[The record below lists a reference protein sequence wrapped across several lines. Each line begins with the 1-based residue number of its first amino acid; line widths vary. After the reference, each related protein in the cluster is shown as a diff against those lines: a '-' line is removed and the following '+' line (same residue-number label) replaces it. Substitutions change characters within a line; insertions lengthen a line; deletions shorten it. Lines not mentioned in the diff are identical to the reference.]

1 MRLEITLA
9 GEVSVSRGDGADRH
23 VLTGPP
29 RVVLA
34 ALALSPDT
42 AVDRDRLAGL
52 VWPEAMPRTWAS
64 ALRTHVSRV
73 RSAVSTVVGAGE
85 SVVSGDAGYHL
96 ALPAGVA
103 TTVDLDR
110 ADQALGAARTTLTD
124 DPAAAL
130 DHATVAAELV
140 RPPFLAG
147 HPGPWADDIRAHLH
161 DLACAALE
169 IATQAA
175 IALGDGPR
183 AVAAAED
190 AVRRA
195 PLRESAHRALMV
207 ALDAAGNRAD
217 ALRAYQ
223 RLRRSM
229 VEELGVDPSPE
240 TDAAYL
246 DLLGPAASTRPA
258 RGAAHDRP
266 ANATGPG
273 GSHGPGATPFVG
285 RTAELEVLGAAWDQ
299 AAAGGRHLVVV
310 TGEAGIGKSRLTVEA
325 AWRVRRDGGV
335 VLFGRCDQ
343 EAIVP
348 YQPLVEALDGL
359 VAATPPEELPFL
371 GDEAMA
377 ELGAVL
383 PSLDR
388 ARRPAGPD
396 RARLFGAVT
405 DLVAAMAKERPL
417 LLVLDDLQ
425 WADDDTLLLVRHLL
439 RRAGD
444 APVLVIAISRDHDL
458 DPGHALADVVH
469 SLDRDGWVRRL
480 PLRGLDVAEV
490 RELLAHL
497 RGAGDHAQDA
507 RRLTAETAGN
517 PFLVTELARAGDA
530 TGSTGDTIP
539 ESVHDLV
546 ATRLNRLDADA
557 VELLR
562 AGAVVGARFDL
573 DIAGRAAGL
582 DHRTLLDAV
591 DAALAS
597 GLVVEETD
605 TTCRFPHDIV
615 RRTLVTHLSG
625 PRRRSLHRRTADA
638 IEELRAHDLGPH
650 AAVLAHHTSAGADP
664 AGDLR
669 AVRWARRA
677 SAQAA
682 QRSAP
687 AEVVRLCRQALAH
700 LPQGDPGL
708 EAEVTTELGIALLAA
723 GGAEGARTL
732 VAGAALA
739 RRHDRPDV
747 LGRAALALAD
757 AADERPELRAEA
769 RDLVAAATSATATAS
784 DDDPDVPAGARPPTP
799 AAGPDAELG
808 HDPAVDTEPNRQ
820 HDPAADTEP
829 EPVRGGPADAGA
841 DASAG
846 TDDRDVRHAR
856 LLVRELRLT
865 DDPSGPVSPGRAS
878 RPPVRLLAA
887 LHRHIA
893 TVGEPRS
900 VDERLR
906 LGDELALLAGAAD
919 DPAYRVLAAHEQA
932 CAAATLGDEAATRS
946 ALATLRTL
954 VERHDDPHGAA
965 LLAERAVAEL
975 TTDGRFDEARE
986 ALELAVTAAAAHHGT
1001 GGPNGAEAVAARH
1014 VVVLDWLTG
1023 RAPVSDP
1030 VEGLLITGED
1040 ARGDQLLH
1048 LLGIAALA
1056 AADRGD
1062 PVAAT
1067 DVRARLAPYADLV
1080 CGLGYRTFLGTATFH
1095 LGRLAAVAGDWADAE
1110 RHLLSALRL
1119 HSAWRARP
1127 WVALTQDVLAG
1138 VLEARGRPSDREW
1151 IAGLRAEAT
1160 WVTDTLGL
1168 RAPTGPT
1175 RA

>member
-9 GEVSVSRGDGADRH
+9 GDVSVARGDGANRH

-34 ALALSPDT
+34 ALALSPD
-42 AVDRDRLAGL
+42 AAIDRDRLAGV

-73 RSAVSTVVGAGE
+73 RAAVSTVVGAGE
-85 SVVSGDAGYHL
+85 SVVSGDAGYQL
-96 ALPAGVA
+96 VLPTGVVA
-103 TTVDLDR
+103 TVDLDR
-110 ADQALGAARTTLTD
+110 ADQALAAARTALPD
-124 DPAAAL
+124 DPVRALEQATTAA
-130 DHATVAAELV
+130 DLV
-140 RPPFLAG
+140 RQPFLAG
-147 HPGPWADDIRAHLH
+147 HPGRWADGIRAHLD
-161 DLACAALE
+161 DLVVGALE
-169 IATQAA
+169 VATQAA

-195 PLRESAHRALMV
+195 PLRESAHRSLMV
-207 ALDAAGNRAD
+207 ALDAAGNRAE

-223 RLRRSM
+223 RLRRSL
-229 VEELGVDPSPE
+229 VEELGIDPAPE

-246 DLLGPAASTRPA
+246 ELLGSAPASRPG
-258 RGAAHDRP
+258 RAAADDRP
-266 ANATGPG
+266 AHAAGAG
-273 GSHGPGATPFVG
+273 RSHGPGATPFVG
-285 RTAELEVLGAAWDQ
+285 RRAELEVLAAAWDQ

-325 AWRVRRDGGV
+325 AWRVRRDGGL

-359 VAATPPEELPFL
+359 VAATPPDELPFL
-371 GDEAMA
+371 GDEAMT

-388 ARRPAGPD
+388 PRRVGGPD

-405 DLVAAMAKERPL
+405 DLVAAVAKERPL

-444 APVLVIAISRDHDL
+444 APVLVMAISRDHDL
-458 DPGHALADVVH
+458 EPGHALADVVH

-490 RELLAHL
+490 RELLGHL
-497 RGAGDHAQDA
+497 HGPGDHGQAA
-507 RRLTAETAGN
+507 RRLTSETAGN
-517 PFLVTELARAGDA
+517 PFLVTELARSGGVSSD
-530 TGSTGDTIP
+530 GDTIP
-539 ESVHDLV
+539 QSVQDLV
-546 ATRLNRLDADA
+546 TTRLHRLDADA

-562 AGAVVGARFDL
+562 AGAVAGARFDL

-582 DHRTLLDAV
+582 DDRALLDAV

-605 TTCRFPHDIV
+605 AICRFPHDIV

-638 IEELRAHDLGPH
+638 IEELRAHDLDTH
-650 AAVLAHHTSAGADP
+650 AAILAHHTSAGADP
-664 AGDLR
+664 AGDRR

-687 AEVVRLCRQALAH
+687 AEAVRLCRQALAH
-700 LPQGDPGL
+700 LPPGDRDL
-708 EAEVTTELGIALLAA
+708 EAEVTTDLGIAKLAA
-723 GGAEGARTL
+723 GDADGTRILIEGAT
-732 VAGAALA
+732 LA

-747 LGRAALALAD
+747 LARAALALAD
-757 AADERPELRAEA
+757 AADDRPELRRQA
-769 RDLVAAATSATATAS
+769 RDLVAAATA
-784 DDDPDVPAGARPPTP
+784 AGAAVAGHERSAGADPEPRAEARTRHDLP
-799 AAGPDAELG
+799 A
-808 HDPAVDTEPNRQ
+808 EPRT
-820 HDPAADTEP
+820 DLPAADAE
-829 EPVRGGPADAGA
+829 ADA
-841 DASAG
+841 
-846 TDDRDVRHAR
+846 RDVQQAR
-856 LLVRELRLT
+856 LLVRQLRLA
-865 DDPSGPVSPGRAS
+865 DEPGDRDGPDPSAGGAP
-878 RPPVRLLAA
+878 RPPARTLAA
-887 LHRHIA
+887 LHRHITA
-893 TVGEPRS
+893 STDPS
-900 VDERLR
+900 AVDERLR
-906 LGDELALLAGAAD
+906 LADELALLAVAAG
-919 DPAYRVLAAHEQA
+919 DPAYRVLAAHEQGT
-932 CAAATLGDEAATRS
+932 AAATLGDEATMRS
-946 ALATLRTL
+946 ALASLTAI
-954 VERHDDPHGAA
+954 VDRHGDPHGAA
-965 LLAERAVAEL
+965 LLAERAVAQL
-975 TTDGRFDEARE
+975 TTDGRFEEARQ
-986 ALELAVTAAAAHHGT
+986 ALELAVTAAAAHRGT
-1001 GGPNGAEAVAARH
+1001 GGADGAEAVAARH
-1014 VVVLDWLTG
+1014 LVVIDWLTG
-1023 RAPVSDP
+1023 QVPASEPP
-1030 VEGLLITGED
+1030 GGLLAIDE
-1040 ARGDQLLH
+1040 APGDQRLH
-1048 LLGIAALA
+1048 LLAVAALA
-1056 AADRGD
+1056 AADGGD
-1062 PVAAT
+1062 PAAAT
-1067 DVRARLAPYADLV
+1067 EVRGRLAPYADLV

-1127 WVALTQDVLAG
+1127 WVALTQHSLAG

-1151 IAGLRAEAT
+1151 IAGLRAEAA
-1160 WVTDTLGL
+1160 WVTETLGL
-1168 RAPTGPT
+1168 RSPAASDEG
-1175 RA
+1175 

>member
-9 GEVSVSRGDGADRH
+9 GDVSVARGDGASRH

-34 ALALSPDT
+34 ALALSPD
-42 AVDRDRLAGL
+42 AAIDRDRLAGV

-73 RSAVSTVVGAGE
+73 RAAVSTVVGAGE
-85 SVVSGDAGYHL
+85 SVVSGEAGYQL
-96 ALPAGVA
+96 VLPTGVA

-110 ADQALGAARTTLTD
+110 ADQALAAARTALAD
-124 DPAAAL
+124 DPSGALEQATTAA
-130 DHATVAAELV
+130 DLV

-147 HPGPWADDIRAHLH
+147 HPGRWADGIRAHLD
-161 DLACAALE
+161 DLMVGALE
-169 IATQAA
+169 VATEAA

-190 AVRRA
+190 AVQRA
-195 PLRESAHRALMV
+195 PLRESAHRSLMV
-207 ALDAAGNRAD
+207 ALDAAGNRAE

-223 RLRRSM
+223 RLRRSL
-229 VEELGVDPSPE
+229 VEELGIDPSPE

-246 DLLGPAASTRPA
+246 ELLGPAPASRLA
-258 RGAAHDRP
+258 RAAADDDRP
-266 ANATGPG
+266 THAAGLG
-273 GSHGPGATPFVG
+273 RSHGPGATPFVG
-285 RTAELEVLGAAWDQ
+285 RRAELEVLAAAWDQ

-325 AWRVRRDGGV
+325 AWRVRRDGGL

-359 VAATPPEELPFL
+359 VAATPPDELPFL

-388 ARRPAGPD
+388 PRRPAGPD

-405 DLVAAMAKERPL
+405 DLVAAVAKERPL

-444 APVLVIAISRDHDL
+444 APVLVMAISRDHDL
-458 DPGHALADVVH
+458 EPGHALADVVH

-490 RELLAHL
+490 RELLGHL
-497 RGAGDHAQDA
+497 HGPGDHAQAA

-517 PFLVTELARAGDA
+517 PFLVTELARSG
-530 TGSTGDTIP
+530 GLSSGGDTIP
-539 ESVHDLV
+539 QSVQDLV
-546 ATRLNRLDADA
+546 TTRLHRLDADA

-562 AGAVVGARFDL
+562 AGAVAGARFDL

-582 DHRTLLDAV
+582 DDRALLDAV

-605 TTCRFPHDIV
+605 AICRFPHDIV

-625 PRRRSLHRRTADA
+625 PRRRSLHGRTADA
-638 IEELRAHDLGPH
+638 IEELRAHDIDAH
-650 AAVLAHHTSAGADP
+650 AAILAHHTSAGADP
-664 AGDLR
+664 AGDHR

-677 SAQAA
+677 SAHAA
-682 QRSAP
+682 RRSAP
-687 AEVVRLCRQALAH
+687 AEAVRLCRQALAH
-700 LPQGDPGL
+700 LPPGDSDL
-708 EAEVTTELGIALLAA
+708 EAEVTTDLGIAELAA
-723 GGAEGARTL
+723 GDADGARTL
-732 VAGAALA
+732 IEGATLA
-739 RRHDRPDV
+739 RRHDRPEV
-747 LGRAALALAD
+747 LARAALALAD
-757 AADERPELRAEA
+757 AADDRPDLRRQA
-769 RDLVAAATSATATAS
+769 RDLVAAATA
-784 DDDPDVPAGARPPTP
+784 AGAVI
-799 AAGPDAELG
+799 A
-808 HDPAVDTEPNRQ
+808 DPER
-820 HDPAADTEP
+820 
-829 EPVRGGPADAGA
+829 GA
-841 DASAG
+841 DADAHDLPTADVE
-846 TDDRDVRHAR
+846 TDARDVQQAR
-856 LLVRELRLT
+856 LLVRQLRLA
-865 DDPSGPVSPGRAS
+865 DEPGDRDHPEHSAGGAP
-878 RPPVRLLAA
+878 RPPARALAA
-887 LHRHIA
+887 LHRHISA
-893 TVGEPRS
+893 STDPRA

-906 LGDELALLAGAAD
+906 LADELALLAVAAGA
-919 DPAYRVLAAHEQA
+919 PAFRVLAAHEQA
-932 CAAATLGDEAATRS
+932 TAAATLGDEATMRS
-946 ALATLRTL
+946 ALASLTAL
-954 VERHDDPHGAA
+954 VDRHGDPYGAA
-965 LLAERAVAEL
+965 LLAERAVAQL
-975 TTDGRFDEARE
+975 TTDGRFEEARQ

-1001 GGPNGAEAVAARH
+1001 GGADGASAVAGRH
-1014 VVVLDWLTG
+1014 LVVIDWLTG
-1023 RAPVSDP
+1023 RAPAREPSG
-1030 VEGLLITGED
+1030 GLLAIDE
-1040 ARGDQLLH
+1040 APGDQRLH
-1048 LLGIAALA
+1048 LLGVAALA
-1056 AADRGD
+1056 AVDRGD
-1062 PVAAT
+1062 PAAAT
-1067 DVRARLAPYADLV
+1067 EVRGRLAPYADLM

-1127 WVALTQDVLAG
+1127 WVALTQHSLAG

-1151 IAGLRAEAT
+1151 IAGLRAEAA
-1160 WVTDTLGL
+1160 WVTETLGL
-1168 RAPTGPT
+1168 RAPAASDE
-1175 RA
+1175 R